1 MIRYWLP
8 VRLLAYDVPH
18 RITGRAVIAVM
29 SASHDYVAGEYRRK
43 PRRHSARDVLLI
55 VGGMLAMVAIAAEV
69 RWALGAR

>member
-18 RITGRAVIAVM
+18 RITSRGVIEVMRAV
-29 SASHDYVAGEYRRK
+29 ERRR
-43 PRRHSARDVLLI
+43 PHSARDVLLI
-55 VGGMLAMVAIAAEV
+55 VGGLVALVAIAAEV